1 MKGANAMTETAVE
14 QPSITPEVTPAY
26 VNYWGTEETKRHY
39 LPDGQQ
45 YFEFKIMNEG
55 DKVKFQKLTNQDLV
69 VNRDQSARVKV
80 SPETERHTLITTSV
94 VGWFLMMPKKDGSGF
109 EQAAFSGAMLQN
121 WLQVAPPKIVEELEF
136 AIRMANPWMQA
147 ELTVEEIDKEI
158 ERLYETRKQVVEREA
173 GEAAS
178 ATK

>member
-1 MKGANAMTETAVE
+1 MSSDTQVQPEQHTGTEQVFAD
-14 QPSITPEVTPAY
+14 
-26 VNYWGTEETKRHY
+26 YWGTDETHKHF

-69 VNRDQSARVKV
+69 VGRDQSARVRV
-80 SPETERHTLITTSV
+80 DPAAERHTLIKTSV
-94 VGWFLMMPKKDGSGF
+94 TGWNLYKQGQSIL
-109 EQAAFSGAMLQN
+109 FSKQMLDK
-121 WLQVAPPKIVEELEF
+121 WLEAAPPKLVEELEY

-147 ELTVEEIDKEI
+147 EMSTEEIDKEI
-158 ERLYETRKQVVEREA
+158 ERLYETRKQVAEREA
-173 GEAAS
+173 GEAGS